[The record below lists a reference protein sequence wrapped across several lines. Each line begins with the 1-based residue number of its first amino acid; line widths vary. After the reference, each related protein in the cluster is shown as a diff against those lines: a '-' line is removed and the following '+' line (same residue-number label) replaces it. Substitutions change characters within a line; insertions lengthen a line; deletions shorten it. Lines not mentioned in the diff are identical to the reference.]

1 MAVAGPMALE
11 VALWFATFTWQE
23 LPSVGG
29 AVVCHLH
36 MAELAICRWLAVP
49 SDTYHMTYIT
59 STDQR
64 VASVLHS

>member
-11 VALWFATFTWQE
+11 VAFM
-23 LPSVGG
+23 
-29 AVVCHLH
+29 VCHLY
-36 MAELAICRWLAVP
+36 MAGLAICRWLAVP

-64 VASVLHS
+64 VASGPTLLIIICN

>member
-11 VALWFATFTWQE
+11 VALWF
-23 LPSVGG
+23 
-29 AVVCHLH
+29 CHLH

>member
-11 VALWFATFTWQE
+11 VALWFATFTWHN
-23 LPSVGG
+23 LPSVG
-29 AVVCHLH
+29 
-36 MAELAICRWLAVP
+36 IRWLAVP

-64 VASVLHS
+64 VAGVLHSDYNLQLSGQHARL

>member
-11 VALWFATFTWQE
+11 VAFM
-23 LPSVGG
+23 
-29 AVVCHLH
+29 VCHLH
-36 MAELAICRWLAVP
+36 MAGFAICRWLAVP